1 MNKPGSILGGVLL
14 IAGSCI
20 GAGMLGLPIIT
31 GIAGFF
37 PSLLMF
43 FFAWVFMTLT
53 GLLLVEA
60 GGWFPHRV
68 NMLSMV
74 ERCLGKGGKVICWV
88 TYLFLFYALLV
99 AYISGTGD
107 LFSTFLQQ
115 AFSFKMPSWLGSLAF
130 VLLFGSIIFHGT
142 RKVDHWNRSLMTA
155 KIVFFLCLI
164 FIGVKYV
171 HPKLLLRT
179 EPSYALFSLPI
190 LITSFGFHNMVPSLT
205 EYMHRDLK
213 RVRIT
218 IILGSL
224 FVLAV
229 YLIWEVLVLGIVPI
243 SGGSGLLES
252 YKKSREGAQ
261 VLSIFIRSPWVSL
274 FAQGLAFFAMLT
286 SFLAQALS
294 LVHFLA
300 DGLKVEKRGKEN
312 IGLCALALLPPLVLS
327 IIYPG
332 LFFKALNFAGGFCA
346 VILFGILPVIMVW
359 LGRYRKEQLSSYA
372 VPGGK
377 MGLTLLF
384 CFSAFIFL
392 FQIFTMFGWVKF
404 PA

>member
-1 MNKPGSILGGVLL
+1 MKKEGSIFGGVLL

-43 FFAWVFMTLT
+43 FFAWLFMTMT

-74 ERCLGKGGKVICWV
+74 ERCLGKGGKIVCWV

-99 AYISGTGD
+99 AYISGIGD
-107 LFSTFLQQ
+107 LFSTFVQQ
-115 AFSFKMPSWLGSLAF
+115 AFSSKISAW
-130 VLLFGSIIFHGT
+130 VGSIIFVLIFGRVTLYGT
-142 RKVDHWNRSLMTA
+142 RKVDHWNRLLMA
-155 KIVFFLCLI
+155 LKILFFLALI
-164 FIGVKYV
+164 FIGVKYI

-179 EPSYALFSLPI
+179 EPAYTLFALPI

-205 EYMHRDLK
+205 EYMNRDLK
-213 RVRIT
+213 RVKIT
-218 IILGSL
+218 IVLGSL
-224 FVLAV
+224 FVLAI
-229 YLIWEVLVLGIVPI
+229 YLLWEVLVLGIVPI
-243 SGGSGLLES
+243 KGSGGLLES
-252 YKKSREGAQ
+252 YKMSREGAQ
-261 VLSIFIRSPWVSL
+261 VLSLFIRSSWVTL

-300 DGLKVEKRGKEN
+300 DGLKVEKKEREN
-312 IGLCALALLPPLVLS
+312 IWLCLLALAPPLILS
-327 IIYPG
+327 MIYPR
-332 LFFKALNFAGGFCA
+332 LFFKALNFAGGICA
-346 VILFGILPVIMVW
+346 VILFGILPVLMVW
-359 LGRYRKEQLSSYA
+359 LGRYKKQQISSYEA
-372 VPGGK
+372 PAGK
-377 MGLTLLF
+377 VGLVLLFSFALFIFIFQISSMLGLTE
-384 CFSAFIFL
+384 
-392 FQIFTMFGWVKF
+392 F
-404 PA
+404 PR